1 MYLEP
6 IQSFSAAKDS
16 MPLIPP
22 TFQQGVTNQFGS
34 VMCNNGTF
42 DPTPVGAKTLAPLCT
57 GRGGV
62 KYINPPTMPPK
73 PKFMPSYNLRGVYS
87 RKGQLW
93 YGNCKSGYVK
103 SGTFRPDPDAY
114 ACFDPA
120 ELAWNKKYRI
130 MF

>member
-42 DPTPVGAKTLAPLCT
+42 DPTPVDAKTLVPLCT

-73 PKFMPSYNLRGVYS
+73 PKFKTAYSLTGTLRSKNWFYPACKTGYTKQQVNKPHPQMYS
-87 RKGQLW
+87 
-93 YGNCKSGYVK
+93 
-103 SGTFRPDPDAY
+103 
-114 ACFDPA
+114 CFDPA
-120 ELAWNKKYRI
+120 ELAWNKKYGI
-130 MF
+130 VM